1 MRDDAANEQLVVS
14 LLSAAHTYAASVDA
28 APPHLRGFHPY
39 GAPDAEGFAAMACD
53 ELLIHGYDAACGLG
67 LKFAP
72 DTNLAARVL
81 ARLFPWHA
89 EGLEPWRTLLWANG
103 RIELPGQPRQT
114 DWRWH
119 SAPLTERD
127 TRTPPTA
134 S

>member
-1 MRDDAANEQLVVS
+1 LW
-14 LLSAAHTYAASVDA
+14 SAAHVCAASVDA
-28 APPHLRGFHPY
+28 APPQIRGFHPY
-39 GAPDAEGFAAMACD
+39 GIADAEGFAAMACD

-72 DTNLAARVL
+72 DTKLAARVL

-89 EGLEPWRTLLWANG
+89 EGPDPWQTLLWANG
-103 RIELPGQPRQT
+103 RVELPGQPVQT

-119 SAPLTERD
+119 GAPLTEWDGRV
-127 TRTPPTA
+127 RLPE